1 MKMCIRDRGGNGS
14 GLIVTV
20 DGHRLPL
27 LKHFSETLRE
37 CLGCFSYHLSREH
50 VTYSVLYYLALLV
63 SIITGKLREIL
74 KAQTYRY
81 LVASCSGNAVSYTHL
96 DVYKRQDYVF
106 GVYLFEDSV
115 GQYIC
120 LEYIVNNVSDIE
132 DSLKSIDEQVI
143 AGKYIVKGTDIIL
156 QTFFPVLFEETFFE
170 RQVNNSM
177 SVLQRMIH
185 ICRH

>member
-1 MKMCIRDRGGNGS
+1 MVSYKALNT
-14 GLIVTV
+14 VTV
-20 DGHRLPL
+20 RFEENAKYG
-27 LKHFSETLRE
+27 F
-37 CLGCFSYHLSREH
+37 LGNLFYE
-50 VTYSVLYYLALLV
+50 
-63 SIITGKLREIL
+63 
-74 KAQTYRY
+74 
-81 LVASCSGNAVSYTHL
+81 
-96 DVYKRQDYVF
+96 DYVF

-132 DSLKSIDEQVI
+132 DTLKYIEERVI

>member
-1 MKMCIRDRGGNGS
+1 MKIMFLEYIF
-14 GLIVTV
+14 
-20 DGHRLPL
+20 
-27 LKHFSETLRE
+27 K
-37 CLGCFSYHLSREH
+37 
-50 VTYSVLYYLALLV
+50 
-63 SIITGKLREIL
+63 
-74 KAQTYRY
+74 
-81 LVASCSGNAVSYTHL
+81 
-96 DVYKRQDYVF
+96 
-106 GVYLFEDSV
+106 DSV

-132 DSLKSIDEQVI
+132 DTLKSIEERVI

>member
-1 MKMCIRDRGGNGS
+1 MVSYKALNT
-14 GLIVTV
+14 VTV
-20 DGHRLPL
+20 RFEENAKYG
-27 LKHFSETLRE
+27 F
-37 CLGCFSYHLSREH
+37 LGNLFYE
-50 VTYSVLYYLALLV
+50 
-63 SIITGKLREIL
+63 
-74 KAQTYRY
+74 
-81 LVASCSGNAVSYTHL
+81 
-96 DVYKRQDYVF
+96 DYVF

-132 DSLKSIDEQVI
+132 DTLKSIEERVI

-156 QTFFPVLFEETFFE
+156 RTFFPVLFEETFFE

>member
-1 MKMCIRDRGGNGS
+1 MLKNLIIMEIQVILSILRTLKVARFEENAKYGFLGN
-14 GLIVTV
+14 L
-20 DGHRLPL
+20 
-27 LKHFSETLRE
+27 FYE
-37 CLGCFSYHLSREH
+37 
-50 VTYSVLYYLALLV
+50 
-63 SIITGKLREIL
+63 
-74 KAQTYRY
+74 
-81 LVASCSGNAVSYTHL
+81 
-96 DVYKRQDYVF
+96 DYVF

-132 DSLKSIDEQVI
+132 DSLKSIDERVI

-170 RQVNNSM
+170 RQVYNSM

>member
-1 MKMCIRDRGGNGS
+1 MVSYKALNT
-14 GLIVTV
+14 VTV
-20 DGHRLPL
+20 RFEENAKYG
-27 LKHFSETLRE
+27 F
-37 CLGCFSYHLSREH
+37 LGNLFYE
-50 VTYSVLYYLALLV
+50 
-63 SIITGKLREIL
+63 
-74 KAQTYRY
+74 
-81 LVASCSGNAVSYTHL
+81 
-96 DVYKRQDYVF
+96 DYVF

-132 DSLKSIDEQVI
+132 DTLKSIEERVI

>member
-1 MKMCIRDRGGNGS
+1 MERKVILSILRNLKVVRFEENAKYGFLGN
-14 GLIVTV
+14 
-20 DGHRLPL
+20 
-27 LKHFSETLRE
+27 
-37 CLGCFSYHLSREH
+37 
-50 VTYSVLYYLALLV
+50 
-63 SIITGKLREIL
+63 
-74 KAQTYRY
+74 
-81 LVASCSGNAVSYTHL
+81 
-96 DVYKRQDYVF
+96 
-106 GVYLFEDSV
+106 LFYEDSV

-132 DSLKSIDEQVI
+132 DTLKSIEERVI

>member
-1 MKMCIRDRGGNGS
+1 MEIQVILSILRTLKVARFKENAKYSFLGN
-14 GLIVTV
+14 L
-20 DGHRLPL
+20 
-27 LKHFSETLRE
+27 FYE
-37 CLGCFSYHLSREH
+37 
-50 VTYSVLYYLALLV
+50 
-63 SIITGKLREIL
+63 
-74 KAQTYRY
+74 
-81 LVASCSGNAVSYTHL
+81 
-96 DVYKRQDYVF
+96 DYVF
-106 GVYLFEDSV
+106 GVYLFKDSV

-132 DSLKSIDEQVI
+132 DTLKSIEERVI

>member
-1 MKMCIRDRGGNGS
+1 MERKVILSILRNLKVVRFEENAKYGFLGN
-14 GLIVTV
+14 L
-20 DGHRLPL
+20 
-27 LKHFSETLRE
+27 FYE
-37 CLGCFSYHLSREH
+37 
-50 VTYSVLYYLALLV
+50 
-63 SIITGKLREIL
+63 
-74 KAQTYRY
+74 
-81 LVASCSGNAVSYTHL
+81 
-96 DVYKRQDYVF
+96 DYVF
-106 GVYLFEDSV
+106 GVYLFKDSV

-132 DSLKSIDEQVI
+132 DTLKSIEERVI

>member
-1 MKMCIRDRGGNGS
+1 MLKNLRIMEIQVILSIFRTLKVARFEENAKNGFLGN
-14 GLIVTV
+14 L
-20 DGHRLPL
+20 
-27 LKHFSETLRE
+27 FYE
-37 CLGCFSYHLSREH
+37 
-50 VTYSVLYYLALLV
+50 
-63 SIITGKLREIL
+63 
-74 KAQTYRY
+74 
-81 LVASCSGNAVSYTHL
+81 
-96 DVYKRQDYVF
+96 DYVF
-106 GVYLFEDSV
+106 RVYLFEDSV

-132 DSLKSIDEQVI
+132 DSLKSIDERVI

>member
-1 MKMCIRDRGGNGS
+1 MLENLRIMEIQVILSILRNLKVARFEENAKYGFLGN
-14 GLIVTV
+14 L
-20 DGHRLPL
+20 
-27 LKHFSETLRE
+27 FYE
-37 CLGCFSYHLSREH
+37 
-50 VTYSVLYYLALLV
+50 
-63 SIITGKLREIL
+63 
-74 KAQTYRY
+74 
-81 LVASCSGNAVSYTHL
+81 
-96 DVYKRQDYVF
+96 DYVF

-132 DSLKSIDEQVI
+132 DSLKSIDERVI